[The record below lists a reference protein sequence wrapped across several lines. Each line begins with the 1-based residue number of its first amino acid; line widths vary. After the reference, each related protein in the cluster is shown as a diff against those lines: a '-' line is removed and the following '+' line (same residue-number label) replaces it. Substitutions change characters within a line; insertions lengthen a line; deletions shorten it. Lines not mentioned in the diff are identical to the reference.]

1 LIGSRIAGK
10 YLIEDHL
17 GSGGMCDVYR
27 ARHAT
32 MGKQV
37 AVKILK
43 SELAADPIIAQ
54 RFEQEAMAAS
64 RIHHPHA
71 ISVID
76 YGQSEGH
83 LPFIVME
90 LVKGKTLGELLRSQG
105 AFSVERAANILRQIC
120 GALDAAHQVGV
131 VHRDIKPD
139 NIIIGEY
146 DGRDWVEV
154 VDFGVAKI
162 QEDMNR
168 RSSLTGANVIVGTPR
183 YMSPEQCN
191 EAPVDARSDIYSLGV
206 VLYEMLSGEAP
217 FQGDSSTR
225 LLVAHASEPPAPL
238 KSKRP
243 DIAIQIEEVVMSALS
258 KDPAGRPQ
266 SAGEFSRRFEEAA
279 GFGEQDRAGVVRGG
293 AFSRINVPLGVPK
306 EPSRQTGAP
315 GPDTLDDDATL
326 VRPRVTSTPVAG
338 TPAYRDNTP
347 PDLAGNAS
355 YSMPPRGAT
364 YGAGASDYGRRGNA
378 GLIIGVA
385 LLLIAAATAAYII
398 FGQKLFGSASVG
410 EELIEAQNSISM
422 AYGRV
427 DSLPEGH
434 PLRIY
439 LPRLLQWQGELRAYS
454 EAADPGPQALEKAR
468 RYGQEAENI
477 AEQARAALAALGREV
492 PANTSQTS
500 NANSSATPASEDK
513 GEAEGALPVQP
524 PPVEEKEQEP
534 PAPEPVEEEPPQP
547 ANANR
552 QRRPDPPVLDP
563 IKPGN
568 RNGNANRPIEPPA
581 IKEIQRPAGYEIFRR

>member
-1 LIGSRIAGK
+1 
-10 YLIEDHL
+10 
-17 GSGGMCDVYR
+17 
-27 ARHAT
+27 

-37 AVKILK
+37 AVKLLK
-43 SELAADPIIAQ
+43 SELAADPIVAR

-90 LVKGKTLGELLRSQG
+90 LGKGKTLGELLRAQG
-105 AFSVERAANILRQIC
+105 AFSVERAASILRQIC

-238 KSKRP
+238 RLKRP
-243 DIAIQIEEVVMSALS
+243 DISPRVEEVVMSALS
-258 KDPAGRPQ
+258 KDPAARPQ
-266 SAGEFSRRFEEAA
+266 SAGEFSRRFEDAA
-279 GFGEQDRAGVVRGG
+279 GLSQQERSGVARGG
-293 AFSRINVPLGVPK
+293 AFSRINVPLGDPK
-306 EPSRQTGAP
+306 ETSSRTGAA
-315 GPDTLDDDATL
+315 GPDGLEDDATL
-326 VRPRVTSTPVAG
+326 VRPRATSPPGLARPPAYSTP
-338 TPAYRDNTP
+338 
-347 PDLAGNAS
+347 
-355 YSMPPRGAT
+355 RGST
-364 YGAGASDYGRRGNA
+364 YAAGASDYGRRGNA
-378 GLIIGVA
+378 GVVIGVT
-385 LLLIAAATAAYII
+385 LLLIAAATAAYLI
-398 FGQKLFGSASVG
+398 FGQKLFGGNSVG

-434 PLRIY
+434 PLRSY
-439 LPRLLQWQGELRAYS
+439 LPRLLQWQGELRAFH

-477 AEQARAALAALGREV
+477 AEQARAALAAIGREA
-492 PANTSQTS
+492 PANTSLPS
-500 NANSSATPASEDK
+500 NANSQATPGNEEEGK
-513 GEAEGALPVQP
+513 AEGTLPAQP
-524 PPVEEKEQEP
+524 LPGEEEEQEP
-534 PAPEPVEEEPPQP
+534 PAPEPVEEEPRRP

-563 IKPGN
+563 IKPSN
-568 RNGNANRPIEPPA
+568 RNGNANRPVEPPA
-581 IKEIQRPAGYEIFRR
+581 IKEIQRPDGNETFRF

>member
-1 LIGSRIAGK
+1 
-10 YLIEDHL
+10 
-17 GSGGMCDVYR
+17 
-27 ARHAT
+27 

-37 AVKILK
+37 AVKLLK
-43 SELAADPIIAQ
+43 SELAADPIIAR

-71 ISVID
+71 ISIID

-131 VHRDIKPD
+131 VHRDIKPE

-243 DIAIQIEEVVMSALS
+243 DIPPRLEEVVMSALS
-258 KDPAGRPQ
+258 KDPASRPQ
-266 SAGEFSRRFEEAA
+266 SAGEFSLRFEEAA
-279 GFGEQDRAGVVRGG
+279 GLGRQERTGVIGGG
-293 AFSRINVPLGVPK
+293 AFSRINVPLGDPK
-306 EPSRQTGAP
+306 EPSRQSGAT

-326 VRPRVTSTPVAG
+326 VRPRPTSPPVTRRPAYKTDTPHDLADQGAPGGIAPYSTPPRVSSYVA
-338 TPAYRDNTP
+338 D
-347 PDLAGNAS
+347 AS
-355 YSMPPRGAT
+355 E
-364 YGAGASDYGRRGNA
+364 YGRRGNA

-385 LLLIAAATAAYII
+385 LLVIAVATAAYII

-434 PLRIY
+434 PLRSY
-439 LPRLLQWQGELRAYS
+439 LPRLLQWQGELKAFH

-477 AEQARAALAALGREV
+477 AEQARAALAALGREA
-492 PANTSQTS
+492 PANTSQPS
-500 NANSSATPASEDK
+500 NTNSPATPGSEDK
-513 GEAEGALPVQP
+513 GEAEGALPAQP
-524 PPVEEKEQEP
+524 PPVEEEEEEP
-534 PAPEPVEEEPPQP
+534 PAPEPVEEEPPRP
-547 ANANR
+547 ENANR

-563 IKPGN
+563 IKPNN
-568 RNGNANRPIEPPA
+568 RNGNANRPVEPPA
-581 IKEIQRPAGYEIFRR
+581 IKEIQRPVGNEIFRQ